1 MLLTSTHRRP
11 LGQRPEEFTLIAD
24 DFAMT
29 PAVSASILELAGAGR
44 LSGTGAMTNR
54 PHWPSLARDLD
65 RVSSGLQVGLHF
77 NLTLGE
83 PLGDMPHLA
92 PGGEL
97 PSFGRLM
104 QAAFT
109 GRLDSAEI
117 EAQAL
122 RQIDAFAAGLG
133 RLPDFIDGHQ
143 HVHVLPGVRGA
154 ILSAISARYGDA
166 KPWVRNPFDTP
177 GTVIA
182 RGVAVQ
188 KALVISAISTG
199 FGRGLRARGI
209 SSNEG
214 FSGISP
220 FDPRRDFADDF
231 VQFLRAPGPSHL
243 VMCHP
248 GFVDAEL
255 ERIETVVA
263 TRPVEHEFLAGA
275 RFLEVV
281 EQSGL
286 VLARPDANAS

>member
-1 MLLTSTHRRP
+1 M
-11 LGQRPEEFTLIAD
+11 
-24 DFAMT
+24 
-29 PAVSASILELAGAGR
+29 
-44 LSGTGAMTNR
+44 
-54 PHWPSLARDLD
+54 
-65 RVSSGLQVGLHF
+65 
-77 NLTLGE
+77 
-83 PLGDMPHLA
+83 
-92 PGGEL
+92 
-97 PSFGRLM
+97 
-104 QAAFT
+104 
-109 GRLDSAEI
+109 
-117 EAQAL
+117 
-122 RQIDAFAAGLG
+122 
-133 RLPDFIDGHQ
+133 
-143 HVHVLPGVRGA
+143 
-154 ILSAISARYGDA
+154 
-166 KPWVRNPFDTP
+166 
-177 GTVIA
+177 
-182 RGVAVQ
+182 Q

-199 FGRGLRARGI
+199 FGRGLRTRGI

-263 TRPVEHEFLAGA
+263 TRPLEHEFLAGP